1 MSAATMAGETAFY
14 LRRRVCTLAAAALG
28 AGLASA
34 CLPQQPLARGNR
46 VVDVPT
52 PDPVDEQLKP
62 RGWKTS
68 TIRIGSSFNALASL
82 HFIQNLQLPGPPI
95 PYVTSMTFY
104 APSELPLVTIGLYY
118 EQGASRTIRDMLT
131 SSALGFQPI
140 MDLDS
145 PLRWAIGH
153 GDADANAAALSA
165 EQVAWFAAN
174 RQAIVDAMRLSGQGA
189 VLSKKYDCD
198 FTTRVRPPANAPA
211 ALVISGAARSGSAS
225 PGTVIAQRLLFVE

>member
-1 MSAATMAGETAFY
+1 LT
-14 LRRRVCTLAAAALG
+14 AAALG

-34 CLPQQPLARGNR
+34 CVPAPRIGRGNR
-46 VVDVPT
+46 VLAVPT
-52 PDPVDEQLKP
+52 PDPADEQLKP

-82 HFIQNLQLPGPPI
+82 HFIQDLQLPGPPI

-104 APSELPLVTIGLYY
+104 APGELPLVTIGLYY
-118 EQGASRTIRDMLT
+118 EKGESQPIRDMMT

-140 MDLDS
+140 TDLDL
-145 PLRWAIGH
+145 PLRWDSGP
-153 GDADANAAALSA
+153 GDADASALTA
-165 EQVAWFAAN
+165 EQLAWFGAN

-198 FTTRVRPPANAPA
+198 FTTRLRPPTNIPA
-211 ALVISGAARSGSAS
+211 ALVISGGARSGVQS